1 MNPITIIICIIVA
14 LYVLICIAI
23 GYTLATIKDIKTHL
37 LKVIALSKNI
47 NEDNKELIEINSNLI
62 CKFVKYIEYVDTH
75 INSINKTL
83 NNQNN

>member
-1 MNPITIIICIIVA
+1 MNPDVIIFII
-14 LYVLICIAI
+14 LTLLTLICIFI
-23 GYTLATIKDIKTHL
+23 SYILVEIKSIQKYL
-37 LKVIALSKNI
+37 LKVINLSKNI
-47 NEDNKELIEINSNLI
+47 NEDNKELIEINSRLI